1 MILTGH
7 FGCNRLRKLYGVIQ
21 PFHIHAIPKGESLRY
36 EILIDEA
43 GTIIKKTFDDMN
55 VHLVAIFAYCAVAVD
70 VSVTVYKVIRKAA
83 IDFAAAHDIP

>member
-1 MILTGH
+1 M
-7 FGCNRLRKLYGVIQ
+7 
-21 PFHIHAIPKGESLRY
+21 
-36 EILIDEA
+36 IDEA